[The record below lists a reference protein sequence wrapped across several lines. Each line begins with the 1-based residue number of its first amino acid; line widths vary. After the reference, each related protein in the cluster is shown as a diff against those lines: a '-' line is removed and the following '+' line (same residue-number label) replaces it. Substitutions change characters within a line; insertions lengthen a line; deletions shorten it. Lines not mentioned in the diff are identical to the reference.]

1 MLFQIQPFLKLF
13 SAVIISTAL
22 LVPVPC
28 LSNELEVAPLFRIE
42 RSKNANIVQYDAQ
55 LTPEGKL
62 KPEKPV
68 IVYWI
73 MHANR
78 GEKEDLNWIEK
89 KMAYGFSMEYIPK
102 GNFWKMDLV
111 ADIQRKIK
119 VYKANGRYRAETLID
134 GHPAFIE
141 TIYIQATEDTL
152 RPKVKFIAF
161 FGKAVQTGRSVYE
174 KFIPS

>member
-1 MLFQIQPFLKLF
+1 MPSQTQSFLKLF
-13 SAVIISTAL
+13 FTIIISTAVF
-22 LVPVPC
+22 VPVTC
-28 LSNELEVAPLFRIE
+28 LSKELKVAPLFRIE

-89 KMAYGFSMEYIPK
+89 KMAYGFNMEYVPK
-102 GNFWKMDLV
+102 GDFWIMDLV

-134 GHPAFIE
+134 GHPSFIDA
-141 TIYIQATEDTL
+141 IYIQSTEGTI
-152 RPKVKFIAF
+152 RPKVKYIEF
-161 FGKAVQTGRSVYE
+161 FGKAVKTGHRVYE

>member
-1 MLFQIQPFLKLF
+1 MPSRIQPFLKLF
-13 SAVIISTAL
+13 FTIIISTAL

-28 LSNELEVAPLFRIE
+28 LSKEPEVAPLFRIE

-73 MHANR
+73 MHANK
-78 GEKEDLNWIEK
+78 GEKENLNWIEK
-89 KMAYGFSMEYIPK
+89 KMAYGFRMEYVPK
-102 GNFWKMDLV
+102 GDFWIMDLV

-119 VYKANGRYRAETLID
+119 VYKTNGRYRAETLID
-134 GHPAFIE
+134 GHPAFIDA
-141 TIYIQATEDTL
+141 IYIQSTESTT
-152 RPKVKFIAF
+152 RPNVKYIEF